1 MCSTLWQWTRH
12 SGPDVTKEEN
22 IQKTLQPGIQEPQFS
37 RSDFGQ
43 VANPLE
49 LCFPINQHLD
59 LEWPF
64 RTPRI
69 PSELPEERWFQHTST
84 PKISISKLKFIFYLL
99 PYCWLACSWCNLFRL
114 SHAER
119 FGTEFAWI
127 TVHKIKLS
135 GFHCTRRTCVQTRQ
149 EAAGFSRLFQTPV
162 RIASPLIQHS
172 PVFIVHCYNSL
183 PPKAESKALEQ
194 FLPQIILYSCPGS
207 LSSQENWHWFSL
219 FYQSRQISDPPPI
232 QSSHKFLLSVIW
244 SHLEV
249 GTGLRLSVLRPY
261 KLGQALSNNLR
272 LNNAGGCCRAGNGI
286 LDTFWVRR
294 SQTQGKWHR
303 EGLWGIWEGG
313 WVCESDF
320 NLDHC
325 PHSSPSIP
333 LTARTAI
340 IRVHHVP

>member
-183 PPKAESKALEQ
+183 PPKLKVKRWS
-194 FLPQIILYSCPGS
+194 
-207 LSSQENWHWFSL
+207 NFS
-219 FYQSRQISDPPPI
+219 
-232 QSSHKFLLSVIW
+232 
-244 SHLEV
+244 
-249 GTGLRLSVLRPY
+249 
-261 KLGQALSNNLR
+261 
-272 LNNAGGCCRAGNGI
+272 
-286 LDTFWVRR
+286 RR
-294 SQTQGKWHR
+294 SFYIAVQVPYLARKT
-303 EGLWGIWEGG
+303 GI
-313 WVCESDF
+313 DF
-320 NLDHC
+320 
-325 PHSSPSIP
+325 PYF
-333 LTARTAI
+333 
-340 IRVHHVP
+340 IRVDKYQIHLQFSRPTNFYWVLYEVILR